1 MAVDVGRSRAALM
14 AGGRERKQRRE
25 KMEGQGRGGS
35 WLERKEGT
43 REGGRK
49 IKREEGR
56 KKGREGGRER
66 EREGGRGGGGRE
78 GGREGSRE
86 GEREGGERDKER
98 KRSGEGTHGDIML
111 KVIAIL
117 LNMGSKY
124 ARLV

>member
-1 MAVDVGRSRAALM
+1 MALM
-14 AGGRERKQRRE
+14 TGGRERKQRRE

-56 KKGREGGRER
+56 KKGREGGRGE
-66 EREGGRGGGGRE
+66 GGRE

-86 GEREGGERDKER
+86 GEREGGERDRER